1 MRGQSYWSKS
11 SAIWKM
17 SQKHLV
23 LLQLLPTTLRGF
35 VPQMH
40 ESTCRLAEGLRLLDG
55 QVHSR
60 NRALELC
67 LDPRSRAGNYDR
79 HTNLAYSSP
88 HSPRLLIATLTSPPH
103 RHTHL
108 ASSSPHSPRLRLLFP
123 RLLISSLTS
132 PPPAHPLAHLASSS
146 SSPRSSNYDHHT
158 HLASSS
164 PHSPR
169 LLITTLTSPPHRSSP
184 HSPRLLLLIPSLK

>member
-132 PPPAHPLAHLASSS
+132 PPPPHPLAQVIMITILT
-146 SSPRSSNYDHHT
+146 SPPHRHT

-169 LLITTLTSPPHRSSP
+169 LLIAHRHAHLASSSP
-184 HSPRLLLLIPSLK
+184 RSPRLLLLIPSLK